1 MRRWIKEIER
11 EKHSL
16 GEDNHITTFYHKP
29 PSRACFSDGKRCY
42 VTMDISFLY
51 MSTSDD
57 Y

>member
-1 MRRWIKEIER
+1 MRRWIKEIEK

-29 PSRACFSDGKRCY
+29 PSRACFSEGKRCY

-51 MSTSDD
+51 MSTSD